1 MSAKKHII
9 PVFVPHIGCREL
21 CVFCNQNRISG
32 SQKPCDRQD
41 ILKLLNGIEFEEG
54 REYELAFYGG
64 SFTAIPLS
72 QQIELLET
80 VGEFIADGLI
90 SSVRVS
96 TRPDAIDEEKLKILE
111 DYSVKTIELG
121 AQSMND
127 RVLSLSGRGHSA
139 EAVKTS
145 SKLIKERGFKLGLQM
160 MTGLPGSSDAID
172 LETTKKIAGLE
183 PDFVRIYPTVIVKGT
198 ALEKMFAKGSYREHT
213 VEDAVRICAEIIPV
227 FEEKG
232 IKIIRLGLNPTEDLG
247 ESFVLAG
254 AYHPAL
260 GELAQSRLMLNIIKD
275 KLRKAVLERD
285 KTLNIYVSP
294 KLLSQAIGQRR
305 ENINKLK
312 NEFQI
317 EEIKVVPKKE
327 LCGRDIEFAFI

>member
-21 CVFCNQNRISG
+21 CVFCNQKNISG
-32 SQKPCDRQD
+32 SQKPYDRQD
-41 ILKLLNGIEFEEG
+41 ILKLLNNTEFKEG

-72 QQIELLET
+72 QQIELLDT
-80 VGEFIADGLI
+80 VVGYIDKGLI
-90 SSVRVS
+90 SSIRVS
-96 TRPDAIDEEKLKILE
+96 TRPDAIDDEKLKILK

-139 EAVKTS
+139 EAVVKS
-145 SKLIKERGFKLGLQM
+145 SKLIKESGFQLGLQM
-160 MTGLPGSSDAID
+160 MTGLPGSTDERDI
-172 LETTKKIAGLE
+172 ETARKIASLE

-198 ALEKMFAKGSYREHT
+198 ALERMLAEGSYREHS
-213 VEDAVRICAEIIPV
+213 VEDAVRVCAEIIPI
-227 FEEKG
+227 FEDKG
-232 IKIIRLGLNPTEDLG
+232 IKIIRLALNPMEDLG
-247 ESFVLAG
+247 ENFVLGG

-260 GELAQSRLMLNIIKD
+260 GELASSRLMLNKIREMLGKTAL
-275 KLRKAVLERD
+275 KKD

-294 KLLSQAIGQRR
+294 KLLSQAIGQKR
-305 ENINKLK
+305 ENIAKLK
-312 NEFQI
+312 KEFQI
-317 EEIKVVPKKE
+317 KVIKIIPKKE
-327 LCGRDIEFAFI
+327 LCGREIEFAFE